1 MKKKLM
7 IFASSLLIG
16 LTGCNLDV
24 NTDPDAPSDVT
35 PDMILPA
42 AENVIAWTVGNA
54 MYNYAGFFAQYYE
67 QMPEAQQYDA
77 LIEYDINPSSQII
90 DRAYTQLYAG
100 ALEDLK
106 TVSESE
112 SVTPADRM
120 AVAVLRAFSFQLL
133 VDNMDQA
140 PYSEALLGDKK
151 PMPKWD
157 SGQSI
162 YEGVLAE
169 MEEAENE
176 LGESSMTCTDLLLNK
191 NVSQWV
197 GFANALRLR
206 MYFRFI
212 DAGVDVAGYT
222 EKVKAL
228 VAANNF
234 FTGDVKFDVYL
245 DETSKY
251 NPWYGQN
258 NVSLANNHCAS
269 YPIISYMNQTND
281 AKRLAYN
288 FKPSKA
294 NKKYE
299 GEIPGAK
306 NNLKGSKF
314 NKDYSGMQY
323 YATKP
328 VYFFTQ
334 SQLQFLIAE
343 AYVRFMNNDAKAKA
357 AYEAGITAD
366 FSARGL
372 SKDDATAFYTANVN
386 WASATSD
393 DAKLKLIYMQ
403 KWVALCYMDH
413 MEAWSE
419 IRRTDC
425 PKLSSKSAE
434 DMVKGD
440 ISGYDAGDLIA
451 PWTNALG
458 GQNMIKRLYPSYSA
472 SQLNTNAPSGM
483 KLTDPVW
490 WDKK

>member
-1 MKKKLM
+1 
-7 IFASSLLIG
+7 
-16 LTGCNLDV
+16 
-24 NTDPDAPSDVT
+24 
-35 PDMILPA
+35 
-42 AENVIAWTVGNA
+42 
-54 MYNYAGFFAQYYE
+54 
-67 QMPEAQQYDA
+67 MPEAQQYDA

-106 TVSESE
+106 TISESE
-112 SVTPADRM
+112 DVTPADRF
-120 AVAVLRAFSFQLL
+120 AVSVLRAFSFQLL

-140 PYSEALLGDKK
+140 PYSEALMGSEN

-157 SGQSI
+157 GGQAI

-169 MEEAENE
+169 MEEAEKE
-176 LGESSMTCTDLLLNK
+176 LGESTMTCTDLLLNK

-206 MYFRFI
+206 MYLRFI

-222 EKVKAL
+222 EKVKSL
-228 VAANNF
+228 VTANQF
-234 FTGDVKFDVYL
+234 FSGDVKFDVYAN
-245 DETSKY
+245 ETSKY

-258 NVSLANNHCAS
+258 NISLANNHCAS
-269 YPIISYMNQTND
+269 YPIIAYMSQTND
-281 AKRLAYN
+281 TERLAYS
-288 FKPSKA
+288 FKEAKA
-294 NKKYE
+294 TKKYE
-299 GEIPGAK
+299 GEIPGVK

-334 SQLQFLIAE
+334 SELRFLIAE
-343 AYVRFMNNDAKAKA
+343 VYIRFINDDAKAKA
-357 AYEAGITAD
+357 AYEAGIEAD
-366 FSARGL
+366 FAARGL
-372 SKDDATAFYTANVN
+372 TGADALYTTTVS
-386 WASATSD
+386 WASATTT

-425 PKLSSKSAE
+425 PKLSSKSAA
-434 DMVKGD
+434 DMASGD
-440 ISGYDAGDLIA
+440 ISGYEAGDLIA
-451 PWTNALG
+451 PMTNALG

-472 SQLNTNAPSGM
+472 SQLNKNTPTGM

-490 WDKK
+490 WDKN

>member
-16 LTGCNLDV
+16 FTSCNLDI

-106 TVSESE
+106 TISESE
-112 SVTPADRM
+112 DVTPADRF
-120 AVAVLRAFSFQLL
+120 AVSVLRAFSFQLL

-140 PYSEALLGDKK
+140 PYTEALMGSEN

-157 SGQSI
+157 GGQAI

-169 MEEAENE
+169 MEEAEKE
-176 LGESSMTCTDLLLNK
+176 LGESAMTCTDLLLNK

-206 MYFRFI
+206 MYLRFI

-222 EKVKAL
+222 EKVKSL
-228 VAANNF
+228 VTANQF
-234 FTGDVKFDVYL
+234 FSGDVKFDVYAN
-245 DETSKY
+245 ETSKY

-258 NVSLANNHCAS
+258 NISLANNHCAS
-269 YPIISYMNQTND
+269 YPIIAYMSQTND
-281 AKRLAYN
+281 TERLAYS
-288 FKPSKA
+288 FKEAKA
-294 NKKYE
+294 TKKYE
-299 GEIPGAK
+299 GEIPGVK

-334 SQLQFLIAE
+334 SELRFLIAE
-343 AYVRFMNNDAKAKA
+343 VYIRFINDDAKAKA
-357 AYEAGITAD
+357 AYEAGIEAD
-366 FSARGL
+366 FAARGL
-372 SKDDATAFYTANVN
+372 TGADALYTTTVS
-386 WASATSD
+386 WASATTT

-425 PKLSSKSAE
+425 PKLSSKSAA
-434 DMVKGD
+434 DMASGD
-440 ISGYDAGDLIA
+440 ISGYEAGDLIA
-451 PWTNALG
+451 PMTNALG

-472 SQLNTNAPSGM
+472 SQLNKNTPTGM

-490 WDKK
+490 WDKN